1 MKNKLLILG
10 IVLLLFSC
18 GKNLKPEGIYVKN
31 IDELNSAISEVTA
44 GGEIIMANGVWK
56 DAQIKFFG
64 VGTEERP
71 ITLRAETPGEVIIQG
86 QSDLKMGGEY
96 LVVNGLHFTNG
107 ASPSNSVIQFFINND
122 TLANHSRVTNC
133 VIKNFSKPQRNM
145 TDLWVL
151 FKGRYNQLDHCYIAG
166 KSNRGPT
173 VRVDL
178 AGNESIKNYH
188 KINHNHFGPRPPKGG
203 PSAETIQIGNSYTSM
218 TPSHTLIANN
228 LFDRCNG
235 EVEVIS
241 SKSNFNEFRNNV
253 FYKSQGSL
261 VTRHGNYCIVDGN
274 YFIGDED
281 SPQVG
286 GVRLIGTGHWV
297 TNNYFYNLH
306 GAIFRAPLAMMNG
319 IFRPAVNRYFQVT
332 DVVVAY
338 NTWVNCTSPWQF
350 GVGSNVDQKDVLP
363 ASEIRS
369 ETPIRTLLA
378 NNVIYNLIG
387 DDRPIIRHDSI
398 NGIDF
403 KSNVINNQGV
413 DFEGVE
419 GLEKKDF
426 AMNELEENVWVP
438 TDELSIE
445 AYQGFEF
452 DQINKD
458 LFGNNRSESN
468 SIGAVNGTGAQKPN
482 VMDLSKYGTDWYDSG
497 AVGAQRKPLLASSVD
512 ELINAIEE
520 AHDGDTIELTADRLE
535 IDNPIK
541 IDKKLTIKSA
551 KTDAKTAIAYSGPA
565 ETPAFEMN
573 PQGQLTL
580 NSIRLS
586 GNGKNYAFA
595 SLKENMSSL
604 YNLTVKNCEI
614 SDFDYVLKAYKHSF
628 AEHIK
633 FISTRIKNCNNGIE
647 LSAEDDDRG
656 DYNAENVYIL
666 DCQFDIVNKNVI
678 DYYRGGYDESTV
690 GGTLVV
696 KGSEFTNSGAGEANG
711 ILINTYGI
719 INVEISE
726 NKFQNN
732 KVKLVARLWGAKN
745 NSATENSIE
754 NSGQIM
760 TEQNLPLKLMY

>member
-1 MKNKLLILG
+1 
-10 IVLLLFSC
+10 
-18 GKNLKPEGIYVKN
+18 
-31 IDELNSAISEVTA
+31 
-44 GGEIIMANGVWK
+44 
-56 DAQIKFFG
+56 
-64 VGTEERP
+64 
-71 ITLRAETPGEVIIQG
+71 
-86 QSDLKMGGEY
+86 
-96 LVVNGLHFTNG
+96 
-107 ASPSNSVIQFFINND
+107 
-122 TLANHSRVTNC
+122 
-133 VIKNFSKPQRNM
+133 
-145 TDLWVL
+145 
-151 FKGRYNQLDHCYIAG
+151 
-166 KSNRGPT
+166 
-173 VRVDL
+173 
-178 AGNESIKNYH
+178 
-188 KINHNHFGPRPPKGG
+188 
-203 PSAETIQIGNSYTSM
+203 
-218 TPSHTLIANN
+218 
-228 LFDRCNG
+228 
-235 EVEVIS
+235 
-241 SKSNFNEFRNNV
+241 
-253 FYKSQGSL
+253 
-261 VTRHGNYCIVDGN
+261 
-274 YFIGDED
+274 
-281 SPQVG
+281 
-286 GVRLIGTGHWV
+286 
-297 TNNYFYNLH
+297 
-306 GAIFRAPLAMMNG
+306 
-319 IFRPAVNRYFQVT
+319 
-332 DVVVAY
+332 
-338 NTWVNCTSPWQF
+338 
-350 GVGSNVDQKDVLP
+350 
-363 ASEIRS
+363 
-369 ETPIRTLLA
+369 
-378 NNVIYNLIG
+378 
-387 DDRPIIRHDSI
+387 
-398 NGIDF
+398 
-403 KSNVINNQGV
+403 
-413 DFEGVE
+413 
-419 GLEKKDF
+419 
-426 AMNELEENVWVP
+426 MNELEENVWVP

-520 AHDGDTIELTADRLE
+520 AQDGDTIELTADRLE

-628 AEHIK
+628 AEHMK
-633 FISTRIKNCNNGIE
+633 FISTRIENCNNGIE